1 MNMLRAH
8 AENLKLRTP
17 VRFFKTSGL
26 VLLLALVLAGCGQSP
41 ALIQQYVFE
50 YAPPAA
56 PASAKIDATL
66 AVKRFA
72 VAQAFNSTAMVYQP
86 APLKTATYNY
96 NRWRVNPGYLVSDY
110 LARDLRQAGFF
121 KAVFSQS
128 DAAQSRFVLEG
139 GVEEIQELDEADG
152 WKAAMALT
160 VTLLDTSRDEV
171 PQRLMFQKAYR
182 TTEAMTTKDPQG
194 LAEAMSRAMQ
204 RLSQEIITEVHA
216 AVRKTSPQPTRT
228 SRKAAD

>member
-1 MNMLRAH
+1 MNMLKAQTG
-8 AENLKLRTP
+8 NLTP
-17 VRFFKTSGL
+17 RRPAPFLPTPGL
-26 VLLLALVLAGCGQSP
+26 FLLLALILSGCGQTP
-41 ALIQQYVFE
+41 ALIHQYVFE
-50 YAPPAA
+50 YASPAA
-56 PASAKIDATL
+56 PASARIDATL
-66 AVKRFA
+66 TVKRFA

-96 NRWRVNPGYLVSDY
+96 NRWRVNPGYLVADY
-110 LARDLRQAGFF
+110 LGRDLRQAGLF

-152 WKAAMALT
+152 WKAALALT

-171 PQRLMFQKAYR
+171 PQRLLFQKSYS
-182 TTEAMTTKDPQG
+182 TTEPMLAKTPQG

-204 RLSQEIITEVHA
+204 HLSQRIITDVHRA
-216 AVRKTSPQPTRT
+216 MHTRM
-228 SRKAAD
+228 AADTQK

>member
-1 MNMLRAH
+1 MNMLRSPLK
-8 AENLKLRTP
+8 NLTLRMP
-17 VRFFKTSGL
+17 VSCGKTSVFAL
-26 VLLLALVLAGCGQSP
+26 FLALFLCGCGQSP
-41 ALIQQYVFE
+41 TLIHQYVFE
-50 YAPPAA
+50 YAAPAA
-56 PASAKIDATL
+56 PAAAKIDATL
-66 AVKRFA
+66 TVKRFA

-86 APLKTATYNY
+86 APLKTAAYGY

-110 LARDLRQAGFF
+110 LARDLRQAGLF

-152 WKAAMALT
+152 WKASLALT
-160 VTLLDTSRDEV
+160 VTLLDTDVDEITK
-171 PQRLMFQKAYR
+171 RLMFQKAYR

-204 RLSQEIITEVHA
+204 RLSQGIITDVHQA
-216 AVRKTSPQPTRT
+216 AGTRLALD
-228 SRKAAD
+228 KKQ